1 MPRSLSSW
9 GIAVVGP
16 VLIAG
21 LVGCVPNPT
30 NTPAP
35 NQPKLVSVSLFGHR
49 VCGNLSVVEGVFSFT
64 CDPLPTIGDSGW
76 QLTPVFRTNALGR
89 QIANT
94 AVILTIS
101 TPSLTQLDVQYQNQ
115 VGGRIEQ
122 TQIFST
128 HGAPKFVGSQ
138 GQVLVA
144 STDDGN
150 MKTWTLK
157 FEVNTC
163 VDLAQV
169 NIFNVSGVARSNP
182 LNVFFLRDPSDTA
195 TTCLGGPLPTPTYGC
210 SWDPRTQPNFVCGP
224 PPNYH

>member
-1 MPRSLSSW
+1 MPRPLSSW
-9 GIAVVGP
+9 GVVAVGLVF
-16 VLIAG
+16 IAG
-21 LVGCVPNPT
+21 LAGCVPNPA

-35 NQPKLVSVSLFGHR
+35 NQPKLVSASLIGHR
-49 VCGNLSVVEGVFSFT
+49 VCGSLSVVEGILSFV
-64 CDPLPTIGDSGW
+64 CDPLPTNEDTGW

-89 QIANT
+89 QVANT

-115 VGGRIEQ
+115 VGGHIEQ
-122 TQIFST
+122 TQIVST
-128 HGAPKFVGSQ
+128 HGKPKYVGSQ

-157 FEVNTC
+157 FEFNTC
-163 VDLAQV
+163 DDLAQI

-182 LNVFFLRDPSDTA
+182 LHVVFLRDPSDTT
-195 TTCLGGPLPTPTYGC
+195 TTCLGGVAPLPVYAC
-210 SWDPRTQPNFVCGP
+210 SWDPRTQPNYVCP
-224 PPNYH
+224 PPPSYH